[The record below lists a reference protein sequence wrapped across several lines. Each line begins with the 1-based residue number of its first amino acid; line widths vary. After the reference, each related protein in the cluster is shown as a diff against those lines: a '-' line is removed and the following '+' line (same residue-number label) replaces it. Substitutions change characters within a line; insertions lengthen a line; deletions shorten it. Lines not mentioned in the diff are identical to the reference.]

1 MEIKIRLN
9 DHKYRYDVYQMFNIY
24 FALDEL
30 KFVDDGEYIINI
42 EENKI
47 TFAFNGYY
55 KESLIGENIKE
66 DIKRL
71 VFESLKDIT
80 GEEHPWGILVGIRPS
95 KIALKYLNEGK
106 SNEEIVEIFKEK
118 HLAAREKAELCI
130 EVAKAEES
138 FVNTDEKKIAI
149 YVGMAFCPTRC
160 FYCSFAANPI
170 MGNKKM
176 VNPYLEALTK
186 EIRAENE
193 TEAKNLMEQFRQD
206 AAKDGYRVLSCGY
219 THKEKK
225 ST

>member
-71 VFESLKDIT
+71 VFEPLKDIT
-80 GEEHPWGILVGIRPS
+80 GEEYPWGILVGIRPGF
-95 KIALKYLNEGK
+95 IL
-106 SNEEIVEIFKEK
+106 F
-118 HLAAREKAELCI
+118 
-130 EVAKAEES
+130 
-138 FVNTDEKKIAI
+138 
-149 YVGMAFCPTRC
+149 TRI
-160 FYCSFAANPI
+160 P
-170 MGNKKM
+170 
-176 VNPYLEALTK
+176 
-186 EIRAENE
+186 
-193 TEAKNLMEQFRQD
+193 
-206 AAKDGYRVLSCGY
+206 
-219 THKEKK
+219 
-225 ST
+225 